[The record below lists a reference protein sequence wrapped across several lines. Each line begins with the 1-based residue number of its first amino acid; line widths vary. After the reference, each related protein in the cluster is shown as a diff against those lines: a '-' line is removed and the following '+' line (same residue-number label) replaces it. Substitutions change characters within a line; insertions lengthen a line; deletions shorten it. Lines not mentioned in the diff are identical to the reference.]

1 MERRALDSARTSA
14 LDLHDLLDA
23 LQEAILAYPPQ
34 MTELIPDRPD
44 HRGTDTPTSQTECGP
59 SPAHSGSSGVS
70 KDR

>member
-1 MERRALDSARTSA
+1 MERGALNSARTSA

-23 LQEAILAYPPQ
+23 LQEAILAYRPE

-44 HRGTDTPTSQTECGP
+44 HRGIDTPTTQTECGP
-59 SPAHSGSSGVS
+59 SPAHSGSPAVS